1 MVVGVPRSGSQSK
14 PLRQRYRSLSV
25 SVVTGER
32 RAGNETP
39 LEARRLPSLADS
51 FREMATTRQATRD
64 FPEPDSGALVQRC
77 DSQASTRGSA
87 GASCRRM
94 AG

>member
-25 SVVTGER
+25 VTGER
-32 RAGNETP
+32 RAGDETP

-51 FREMATTRQATRD
+51 FRRD
-64 FPEPDSGALVQRC
+64 GDY
-77 DSQASTRGSA
+77 SA
-87 GASCRRM
+87 GDPRFPRTGFWRSRAAMRFTGKHPWLRRRVVP
-94 AG
+94 